1 MMLFFI
7 GLLLGAALLALGMFL
22 RSRGIR
28 PSWYEW
34 LIATLGFM
42 LLVFALQNYR
52 AARADFEPVSPGVF
66 LLIFGLP
73 GLILMLLAAFL
84 IWMRM
89 KNPISDL
96 RANRKTV
103 DCKPNAF
110 KSSEGDLGV

>member
-7 GLLLGAALLALGMFL
+7 GFLLGLTLLALGMFL

-28 PSWYEW
+28 PSWYVW
-34 LIATLGFM
+34 LIAALGFV

-84 IWMRM
+84 TYMRM
-89 KNPISDL
+89 KKPLSGV
-96 RANRKTV
+96 RASRKAPAP
-103 DCKPNAF
+103 KPNAL
-110 KSSEGDLGV
+110 KPSEGDLGR